1 MRFVKNEW
9 IKIWSQRSSWIMLGL
24 LIVGLIGMLGL
35 NKYFTDASGTQ
46 EERRAANE
54 ETITFYEEQLANETD
69 EAYKAELEQSIA
81 LAQYRIDNDLP
92 SEDTMTA
99 MEGID
104 FTLSFSIVIVGI
116 FTMVIGAS
124 IVSNEF
130 GTGTIKMLLTRPAAR
145 WKILLS
151 KLVATLL
158 YGVALL
164 IAGLAV
170 GTITSFILYNSSA
183 PIQIIMENG
192 QIVEKAIEFNFA
204 EQLALNAAS
213 TFMVVIFAFM
223 LGTLFSSST
232 LAVSLALGIMFFGS
246 MITMYLSNYE
256 FAKYIWL
263 SNDLAQ
269 FVGEG
274 TPIISDITF
283 SFAVIVNIVYAIIF
297 LAVTFI
303 YFIRRDITA

>member
-35 NKYFTDASGTQ
+35 NKYFTDAGATQ

-54 ETITFYEEQLANETD
+54 ETITFYKELLADETD
-69 EAYKAELEQSIA
+69 EAYKADYEQSIA

-116 FTMVIGAS
+116 FTMVVGAS

-158 YGVALL
+158 YGVALT
-164 IAGLAV
+164 IVGLAV
-170 GTITSFILYNSSA
+170 GAITSFILYDSST
-183 PIQIIMENG
+183 PLNIMMENG
-192 QIVEKAIEFNFA
+192 QIVEKAMEFNFA
-204 EQLALNAAS
+204 EMLALNAAS
-213 TFMVVIFAFM
+213 TFMVVLFAFM

-232 LAVSLALGIMFFGS
+232 LAVSLALGIMFLGS

-283 SFAVIVNIVYAIIF
+283 SFAVVVNIVYAVIF

-303 YFIRRDITA
+303 YFMRRDITA